1 MESKM
6 GKTKVVQLLEADPD
20 LAEGLTPEERA
31 IAARA
36 LPVPVA
42 ALRKGPWQP
51 NGGPSEPGQL
61 AYLIVKGLLVRRI
74 EVGQGSSIELLGRG
88 ELLRP
93 WQEDTSSFCR
103 SSWEVV
109 EPTALAQLGPGLIP
123 GISRWP
129 VLVSNLFARGI
140 RRSRALAADA
150 AAANIIGLE
159 ERLLTA
165 LWQLAETW
173 GDSKADG
180 IRLSIRLPHRLLAE
194 LMGARRPS
202 ITTALAELKRTGRL
216 GCSADGYWI
225 LRGDPPG

>member
-1 MESKM
+1 M
-6 GKTKVVQLLEADPD
+6 GKAKIIQLLDLDPD
-20 LAEGLTPEERA
+20 LAEGLSAEERA

-42 ALRKGPWQP
+42 SLRKGPWHP
-51 NGGPSEPGQL
+51 NGGPPEPGQL
-61 AYLIVKGLLVRRI
+61 AYLIVDGLLVRRI
-74 EVGQGSSIELLGRG
+74 EVGAGSSIELLGRG

-93 WQEDTSSFCR
+93 WQEDTSSFCA

-109 EPTALAQLGPGLIP
+109 EPTSLARLGPELLPNLG
-123 GISRWP
+123 RWP
-129 VLVSNLFARGI
+129 ELVSNLLARGI

-173 GDSKADG
+173 GESRADG
-180 IRLSIRLPHRLLAE
+180 VHLSIRLPHRLLAE

-202 ITTALAELKRTGRL
+202 ITTALAELKRSGRL
-216 GCSADGYWI
+216 GRGAGGYWV
-225 LRGDPPG
+225 LRGDPPR

>member
-1 MESKM
+1 MRKA
-6 GKTKVVQLLEADPD
+6 TVVQLLECDPG

-31 IAARA
+31 VAVRA

-42 ALRKGPWQP
+42 GLRVGPWRP
-51 NGGPSEPGQL
+51 NGGEPEPGRL
-61 AYLIVKGLLVRRI
+61 GYMIVEGLMVRRI
-74 EVGQGSSIELLGRG
+74 EVGQGSSIELLGHG

-109 EPTALAQLGPGLIP
+109 EPTTLAQLGPAVMPNL
-123 GISRWP
+123 SRWP
-129 VLVSNLFARGI
+129 VLVSNLLARGI

-159 ERLLTA
+159 EKLLTA

-173 GDSKADG
+173 GEAKSDG
-180 IRLSIRLPHRLLAE
+180 VHLAIKLPHRLLAE

-202 ITTALAELKRTGRL
+202 ITTALAELKRGGRL
-216 GCSADGYWI
+216 GCSPGGHWI

>member
-1 MESKM
+1 M
-6 GKTKVVQLLEADPD
+6 
-20 LAEGLTPEERA
+20 
-31 IAARA
+31 AAGA

-42 ALRKGPWQP
+42 GLRTGPWRP
-51 NGGPSEPGQL
+51 NGGEPEPGRL
-61 AYLIVKGLLVRRI
+61 GYMIVEGLMVRRI
-74 EVGQGSSIELLGRG
+74 EVGQGSSIELLGHG

-109 EPTALAQLGPGLIP
+109 EPTTLAQLGPGVMSNL
-123 GISRWP
+123 SRWP
-129 VLVSNLFARGI
+129 VLVSNLLARGI

-173 GDSKADG
+173 GEAKADG
-180 IRLSIRLPHRLLAE
+180 VHLSIKLPHRLLAE

-202 ITTALAELKRTGRL
+202 ISTALAELKRTGRL
-216 GCSADGYWI
+216 GCAPGGHWI

>member
-1 MESKM
+1 MRRAR
-6 GKTKVVQLLEADPD
+6 VVQLLECDPNLAAG
-20 LAEGLTPEERA
+20 LAEEERA
-31 IAARA
+31 IAAQA
-36 LPVPVA
+36 LPVRVA
-42 ALRKGPWQP
+42 KLRKGVWQP
-51 NGGPSEPGQL
+51 DLTPPEPGHL
-61 AYLIVKGLLVRRI
+61 GYLLVKGLLVRRI
-74 EVGQGSSIELLGRG
+74 EVAQGSSIELLGQG

-109 EPTALAQLGPGLIP
+109 EPATVAQLNAHLTR
-123 GISRWP
+123 SLCQWP
-129 VLVSNLFARGI
+129 ALVSNLVDRSI

-173 GDSKADG
+173 GESRADG
-180 IRLSIRLPHRLLAE
+180 VHLSIRLPHRLLAE

-202 ITTALAELKRTGRL
+202 ITSALAELKDSGRL
-216 GCSADGYWI
+216 RSAADGSWV
-225 LRGDPPG
+225 LRGDPPH

>member
-1 MESKM
+1 MRKA
-6 GKTKVVQLLEADPD
+6 KIVQLLECDPE
-20 LAEGLTPEERA
+20 LAEGLSPEERA
-31 IAARA
+31 VAEGA
-36 LPVPVA
+36 LPVPLA
-42 ALRKGPWQP
+42 GLRKGPWCP
-51 NGGPSEPGQL
+51 NGGQPEPGQL
-61 AYLIVKGLLVRRI
+61 GYMIVEGLLVRRI

-109 EPTALAQLGPGLIP
+109 EPSALAYLGSGVMPNL
-123 GISRWP
+123 SRWP
-129 VLVSNLFARGI
+129 VLVSNLLARGI

-173 GDSKADG
+173 GEAKPDG
-180 IRLSIRLPHRLLAE
+180 VHLSIRLPHRLLAE

-202 ITTALAELKRTGRL
+202 ITTALAELKRTDRL
-216 GCSADGYWI
+216 GCAAGGFWV
-225 LRGDPPG
+225 LHGDPPG

>member
-1 MESKM
+1 MR
-6 GKTKVVQLLEADPD
+6 KTKIAQLLELDPD
-20 LAEGLTPEERA
+20 LGEGLAPGERA
-31 IAARA
+31 VAARA

-42 ALRKGPWQP
+42 GLRKGPWQP
-51 NGGPSEPGQL
+51 GGDPAEPGQL
-61 AYLIVKGLLVRRI
+61 GYLIFKGLLVRRI
-74 EVGQGSSIELLGRG
+74 EVGQGCSIELLGRG

-93 WQEDTSSFCR
+93 WQEDTSSFCK

-109 EPTALAQLGPGLIP
+109 EPTALAQLGPGLMP
-123 GISRWP
+123 ALSRWP
-129 VLVSNLFARGI
+129 ALVSNLLARGI

-173 GDSKADG
+173 GETQADG
-180 IRLSIRLPHRLLAE
+180 VLLSIRLPHRLLAE
-194 LMGARRPS
+194 LTGARRPS
-202 ITTALAELKRTGRL
+202 ITTAIGELKRSGRL
-216 GCSADGYWI
+216 DCAASGYWI

>member
-1 MESKM
+1 M
-6 GKTKVVQLLEADPD
+6 GQTKVIQLLEFDPE
-20 LAEGLTPEERA
+20 LAEGLTAEERT

-42 ALRKGPWQP
+42 GLRKGPWRP
-51 NGGPSEPGQL
+51 NGGPPDPGQL
-61 AYLIVKGLLVRRI
+61 GYLIVGGLLVRRI
-74 EVGQGSSIELLGRG
+74 EVGQGSSIELLGEG

-109 EPTALAQLGPGLIP
+109 EPTSLARLGAELSPSL
-123 GISRWP
+123 SRWP
-129 VLVSNLFARGI
+129 VLISNLFARGI
-140 RRSRALAADA
+140 RRSRALAADV

-173 GDSKADG
+173 GETRADG
-180 IRLSIRLPHRLLAE
+180 VHLSIRLPHRLLAE
-194 LMGARRPS
+194 LVGARRPS
-202 ITTALAELKRTGRL
+202 ITTALTELKRSDRL
-216 GCSADGYWI
+216 GCGANGHWV
-225 LRGDPPG
+225 LRGDPPR

>member
-1 MESKM
+1 MRKA
-6 GKTKVVQLLEADPD
+6 TVVQLLECDPE
-20 LAEGLTPEERA
+20 LAEGLTPEQRA
-31 IAARA
+31 VAEKA

-42 ALRKGPWQP
+42 GLRVGPWQP
-51 NGGPSEPGQL
+51 NGGEPEPGRL
-61 AYLIVKGLLVRRI
+61 GYMIVEGLMVRRI
-74 EVGQGSSIELLGRG
+74 EVGQGSSLELLGHG

-109 EPTALAQLGPGLIP
+109 EPTTLAQLGPAVMPNL
-123 GISRWP
+123 SRWP
-129 VLVSNLFARGI
+129 VLVSNLLARGI

-150 AAANIIGLE
+150 AAANIIGIE

-173 GDSKADG
+173 GEAKSDG
-180 IRLSIRLPHRLLAE
+180 VHLSIKLPHRLLAE

-202 ITTALAELKRTGRL
+202 ITTALAELRRTGRL
-216 GCSADGYWI
+216 GCAPGGHWV
-225 LRGDPPG
+225 LPGDPPS